1 MMIDHGKQ
9 DARKEAQ
16 QLIAEAQ
23 AARVQAH
30 VRIMLSLLPRTE
42 AARSE
47 QQSAGVEQQLA
58 GFARRGNC
66 GQGHTT

>member
-1 MMIDHGKQ
+1 MIDHDKQ

-30 VRIMLSLLPRTE
+30 VRAMLSRFHTRRARFLR
-42 AARSE
+42 AA
-47 QQSAGVEQQLA
+47 
-58 GFARRGNC
+58 
-66 GQGHTT
+66 